1 MSDTTNLWQ
10 GAKFSMSNIDNY
22 LFDYSV
28 ERVPIDLEYMRKLEF
43 FQPHLTYTMQF
54 TNEFEKFRVAVCSF
68 FNQLYN
74 PFENESMPDFINLY
88 LVDNQLEKELLRSEL
103 QHACASYLLCSFWDD
118 PKQIVSCA
126 SGVCLLTIEE
136 MPDFVVHYSQLA
148 NQRLQKLEQLQAFI
162 HKIIDGHHNRDQ
174 LITSL
179 SSEVA
184 TQLNQLIAEAE
195 LTKYAVDPRLSLYGL
210 NDIIE
215 THLEYYNTQMVTFDI
230 RQSIVETVH
239 EKESQERY
247 ELEKNFSE
255 VTYRACPVG
264 VVFVHSGS
272 IYNLSNYYN
281 VRKYHLNYLKG
292 IVPISMIWAEEFGQE
307 SYTLIEEFSRYPL
320 RNIYT
325 NLISYEEEMQYLV
338 AGFGQEMSNFEQI
351 NLIPTQGRLPLTS
364 HRSAHGRNAITND
377 TQQYLTIYPP
387 KNFARFNNA
396 PLSLIVALTYAMN
409 DNNVVYVVNDRD
421 VALAHA
427 EQIVAEF
434 PHLKNLQERVAIV
447 AENSFYHYPYLNN
460 VAVISESVDLNSDLL
475 AHARSGLLFQMETF
489 EELET
494 LHVPNYDHC
503 SIVYA
508 SDITLNQLNAH
519 HAGAEAD
526 PLSYEELLECEWD
539 ERTIRNLKFFRHGF
553 TGNYRLVQRN
563 IQLAKS
569 NKIFGL
575 DLSNLSYQS
584 LLYFSKQER
593 RDWNSQL
600 SGDKFLTVRH
610 NQREV
615 SYYPNL
621 SANQYV
627 LAAFHKNLFCNFWA
641 QVNPNSPF
649 EQDWLAPEP
658 TIFNHNVNT
667 GDLVT
672 NISVAIHRI
681 INYCSNRAEQISAHT
696 RVNCVWVVA
705 DNDEDL
711 IPCYQKLF
719 TNIFTKEQDA
729 EVNIVTSAH
738 LDKFMLKHDLFNQ
751 RDIESKKLYVTLMRY
766 ARQCYPALRRYGLE
780 KHDPEI
786 LRALTV
792 ENGFDELVQNLNNYF
807 SKHKEVVAE
816 LFPLNV
822 GVIEEI
828 ITKVYPLFA
837 SYQPSEALTNILI
850 IKQSDYQR
858 HLLSA
863 KSPDLV
869 VFESSYDLLD
879 RDEAFEFA
887 HQVTA
892 TVNLSTATNIMM
904 VANPNPVNANFF
916 TGLRDFL
923 HRGNDEC
930 EFHLG
935 YSEDTHLNNIFDLP
949 AAERFTY
956 GIIFNE
962 ADFLTKDYLAPEY
975 AEVQVRNVL
984 KAYNTNNAAVFE
996 QIDVQAY
1003 TLPLNGYAI
1012 PRGEN
1017 PDYRVSNGEQ
1027 LDFSHVREWGLNPL
1041 QEYEPALG
1049 ERLHTIRLPYAQY
1062 TTSKVIN
1069 TAISLLLAAKHT
1081 KSRGLLVTDNQTVID
1096 FFTPYKEEGNFV
1108 IHTTKSLRS
1117 ERAVFSHCVILAD
1130 PFSPL
1135 KPAVVEHATLLT
1147 RGFKTPGSVFLLH
1160 TKKAFHECLG
1170 LLKRLSYFERKPIE
1184 FAPNDNYLALDHQ
1197 QTEFNTR
1204 VSIYPFASY
1213 QVSQYQVYDSPT
1225 VAPESDFS
1233 YRENDYAFS
1242 VEDPCLPYMY
1252 HPFDLG
1258 EKLAQLIK
1266 DLPVLEVPRFIGMF
1280 YSRNVETIM
1289 DLVFT
1294 SLVAGIIVDE
1304 LEQLAPEIIPALQSY
1319 LDHNTDEV
1327 ELDEDIT
1334 IVKVNGKPRYR
1345 YPNTLVEDEVTEDD
1359 TTYQA
1364 YAQVMYHQELVNWNA
1379 LPALGSS
1386 YFYQQR
1392 KRYHDFMK
1400 SAA

>member
-1 MSDTTNLWQ
+1 
-10 GAKFSMSNIDNY
+10 MSNIDNY

-43 FQPHLTYTMQF
+43 FQPQLTYTMQF

-88 LVDNQLEKELLRSEL
+88 LVDNQLEKELLKPEL
-103 QHACASYLLCSFWDD
+103 QHACSSYLLCSFWDD
-118 PKQIVSCA
+118 PKKIVSCA

-148 NQRLQKLEQLQAFI
+148 HQRLQKLEQLQGVI
-162 HKIIDGHHNRDQ
+162 HKIIEGHHNRDQ
-174 LITSL
+174 LLTSL
-179 SSEVA
+179 TGETA
-184 TQLNQLIAEAE
+184 TQLNNLLAEAE
-195 LTKYAVDPRLSLYGL
+195 LTKYAVDTRLSLYAL

-230 RQSIVETVH
+230 RQSIVETIT
-239 EKESQERY
+239 EKDSQERY

-272 IYNLSNYYN
+272 IYNISNYYN

-325 NLISYEEEMQYLV
+325 NLISYEEELQYLV
-338 AGFGQEMSNFEQI
+338 TGFAQEMSNFEQI
-351 NLIPTQGRLPLTS
+351 DLIPAQGRLPLTS
-364 HRSAHGRNAITND
+364 HRTAHGRNAITKD
-377 TQQYLTIYPP
+377 TQEYLSIYPP
-387 KNFARFNNA
+387 KNIARFHNV
-396 PLSLIVALTYAMN
+396 PLSLIVALTYALN
-409 DNNVVYVVNDRD
+409 DNNVVYI
-421 VALAHA
+421 VANREQAVAQA
-427 EQIVAEF
+427 EQIVTEF

-475 AHARSGLLFQMETF
+475 AHARSGLIFQMETF

-503 SIVYA
+503 TIVYA
-508 SDITLNQLNAH
+508 ADITLNQLNAH
-519 HAGAEAD
+519 QAVSREQ
-526 PLSYEELLECEWD
+526 PLSYEELLECNWD
-539 ERTIRNLKFFRHGF
+539 ERTLRNLKFLRYGF
-553 TGNYRLVQRN
+553 TGNYRIVQRN
-563 IQLAKS
+563 IQLTKS

-593 RDWNSQL
+593 RNWNSQL

-627 LAAFHKNLFCNFWA
+627 LAAFHKNLFGNFWA
-641 QVNPNSPF
+641 QVNHNSGF
-649 EQDWLAPEP
+649 EQDWLSPEP
-658 TIFNHNVNT
+658 IIYNHNINT

-681 INYCSNRAEQISAHT
+681 INYCSSRKEQISSHT

-705 DNDEDL
+705 DNDEEL

-729 EVNIVTSAH
+729 EVNIVTSAT
-738 LDKFMLKHDLFNQ
+738 LDKFMLNHDLFNQ
-751 RDIESKKLYVTLMRY
+751 RDLESKKLYVTLMRY
-766 ARQCYPALRRYGLE
+766 VRMCYTALRRYGLE
-780 KHDPEI
+780 NHDAEI
-786 LRALTV
+786 MRTLNV
-792 ENGFDELVQNLNNYF
+792 EHGFDELVQNLNNYF
-807 SKHKEVVAE
+807 SKHQDVVAE
-816 LFPLNV
+816 LFPHNV
-822 GVIEEI
+822 AVIEEI
-828 ITKVYPLFA
+828 INKVYPLFV
-837 SYQPSEALTNILI
+837 SYQPNDALTNILI
-850 IKQSDYQR
+850 LKQSDYQR
-858 HLLSA
+858 YLIGA

-887 HQVTA
+887 HQVTS
-892 TVNLSTATNIMM
+892 TVNLSTATNIIL
-904 VANPNPVNANFF
+904 VSNPNPVNSNFF
-916 TGLRDFL
+916 SGLRDFL
-923 HRGNDEC
+923 QRSNDAC
-930 EFHLG
+930 DFRLG
-935 YSEDTHLNNIFDLP
+935 YSEDSHLNNIFDLP

-962 ADFLTKDYLAPEY
+962 ADFLTKDYFEPKF
-975 AEVQVRNVL
+975 AEVQVRNVI
-984 KAYNTNNAAVFE
+984 KAYNANSATVFE
-996 QIDVQAY
+996 QIDVQGY
-1003 TLPLNGYAI
+1003 TLPLNGYVI

-1017 PDYRVSNGEQ
+1017 PDYKVSNGEQ
-1027 LDFSHVREWGLNPL
+1027 LDLQHIREWGLNPL
-1041 QEYEPALG
+1041 QEYDPALG

-1069 TAISLLLAAKHT
+1069 TVISLLLAAKHT
-1081 KSRGLLVTDNQTVID
+1081 KSRGLLVTDNLTVID

-1108 IHTTKSLRS
+1108 IHTTKSLRT

-1147 RGFKTPGSVFLLH
+1147 RGFKTPGSVFLIH

-1170 LLKRLSYFERKPIE
+1170 LLKRLTYFERKPLD
-1184 FAPNDNYLALDHQ
+1184 FSANDNYLALDHA
-1197 QTEFNTR
+1197 QTEYNTR

-1213 QVSQYQVYDSPT
+1213 QVSQYQLYDSPT

-1252 HPFDLG
+1252 YRFDLG
-1258 EKLAQLIK
+1258 EKLFDLIK
-1266 DLPVLEVPRFIGMF
+1266 ELPILEVPRFIGMF

-1304 LEQLAPEIIPALQSY
+1304 LEALAPEIIPALQSY
-1319 LDHNTDEV
+1319 IDQNTAEA
-1327 ELDEDIT
+1327 ELDSEIT

-1345 YPNTLVEDEVTEDD
+1345 YPNTLVENDLKEDVS
-1359 TTYQA
+1359 TYQA
-1364 YAQVMYHQELVNWNA
+1364 YAQVMYHQELINWNT
-1379 LPALGSS
+1379 LPALGAS

-1392 KRYHDFMK
+1392 KRYHDFMRM
-1400 SAA
+1400 